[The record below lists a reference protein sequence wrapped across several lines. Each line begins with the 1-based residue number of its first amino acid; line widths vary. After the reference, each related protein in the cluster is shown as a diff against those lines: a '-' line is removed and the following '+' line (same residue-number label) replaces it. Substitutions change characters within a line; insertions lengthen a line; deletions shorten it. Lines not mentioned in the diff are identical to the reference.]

1 MLQVVDHVRNTRVKG
16 IQNLQT
22 LSLLFIV
29 CLKFQLICGSK
40 QQEIMYLLLCSH
52 VIGRLLE
59 TSQITLYR
67 RISSEIR
74 IICSKVVTFSLSL
87 YASGPTALLFVF
99 AKQHFFCLCLF
110 GIELPKKGGEVYAP
124 LFSFSLPGVKHQP
137 FLSRIQ

>member
-59 TSQITLYR
+59 TS
-67 RISSEIR
+67 
-74 IICSKVVTFSLSL
+74 
-87 YASGPTALLFVF
+87 
-99 AKQHFFCLCLF
+99 
-110 GIELPKKGGEVYAP
+110 
-124 LFSFSLPGVKHQP
+124 
-137 FLSRIQ
+137 